1 MTMVTLWKI
10 VWKMVSLHSGRPLV
24 CDSQPW
30 LHFGS
35 NWGPLE
41 ETNDWALSD
50 SIFKSSSGWGLD
62 ISFNILKS
70 QSIGQGRESV
80 S

>member
-1 MTMVTLWKI
+1 MEDSLEDGKPALWETISLRFSTLAYTLEATGDLLKKLMTGPYLTPFL
-10 VWKMVSLHSGRPLV
+10 
-24 CDSQPW
+24 SQ
-30 LHFGS
+30 
-35 NWGPLE
+35 
-41 ETNDWALSD
+41 
-50 SIFKSSSGWGLD
+50 SSGWGLD